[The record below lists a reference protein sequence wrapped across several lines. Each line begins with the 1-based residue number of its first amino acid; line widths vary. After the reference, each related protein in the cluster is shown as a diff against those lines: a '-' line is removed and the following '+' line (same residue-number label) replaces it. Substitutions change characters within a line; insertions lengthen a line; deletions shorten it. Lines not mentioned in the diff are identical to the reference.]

1 MIQGLKGSGSEGGMA
16 GRTVRHDS
24 PQMPR
29 PESETLS
36 PGLELLAERM
46 VVIQHTRGQSLNIA
60 ERLRGVWPVDIVIL
74 LL

>member
-1 MIQGLKGSGSEGGMA
+1 MA
-16 GRTVRHDS
+16 GKTRRQES

-36 PGLELLAERM
+36 PGLELLAERIA
-46 VVIQHTRGQSLNIA
+46 VIQHTQGPSLTIA
-60 ERLRGVWPVDIVIL
+60 EHLRRVWPADIVIL